1 MVRRRDPEWT
11 RGQLIEAAFGEMHE
25 NGYTAA
31 SMDSI
36 VERSGVTKGALYH
49 HFASKKELAQA
60 VIDSIV
66 RPMVVEAFLAPLAE
80 TPDPID
86 GLQECLTSQ
95 IEQLTPERVLCGCPL
110 NNFAQE
116 LAGVDDDFQ
125 EQIDGLYGHWRDAIA
140 DALKR
145 GQEAGQVRTDIDSRE
160 VATFTVAAIAGIAG
174 FAKSARD
181 VEVARVS
188 VRVLC
193 SYLETLRAPAS

>member
-31 SMDSI
+31 GIDSI
-36 VERSGVTKGALYH
+36 IERSGLTKGAFYH
-49 HFASKKELAQA
+49 HFGSKKELAQA
-60 VIDSIV
+60 VIDSVV
-66 RPMVVEAFLAPLAE
+66 RPMVVDAFLAPLGE
-80 TPDPID
+80 TTDPID
-86 GLQECLTSQ
+86 GIQKCLTSQ
-95 IEQLTPERVLCGCPL
+95 MEHVTPERVVCGCPL

-125 EQIDGLYGHWRDAIA
+125 EQIDGLYGRWRDAIA
-140 DALKR
+140 QALAR
-145 GQEAGQVRTDIDSRE
+145 GQEAGQVRIDIDPQD
-160 VATFTVAAIAGIAG
+160 VATFTVAAIAGTAG
-174 FAKSARD
+174 FAKCTRD
-181 VEVARVS
+181 IEVAHTS

>member
-25 NGYTAA
+25 NGYAA
-31 SMDSI
+31 AGVDRI
-36 VERSGVTKGALYH
+36 IERSGVTKGAFYH
-49 HFASKKELAQA
+49 HFGSKKELAQA
-60 VIDSIV
+60 VIDSVV
-66 RPMVVEAFLAPLAE
+66 RPMVVEAFLAPLGE

-86 GLQECLTSQ
+86 GLQQCLTSQ
-95 IEQLTPERVLCGCPL
+95 MEHLTPEQIASGCPL

-140 DALKR
+140 QALTR
-145 GQEAGQVRTDIDSRE
+145 GQEAGQVRIDIDPQE
-160 VATFTVAAIAGIAG
+160 VATFTVAAIAGTAG

-181 VEVARVS
+181 VEVARTS

-193 SYLETLRAPAS
+193 SYLETLRAPAN